1 LLALLPGAYRLVATS
16 IEQRGLLREQ
26 FMTFKTHDATA
37 RIGTRIE
44 SDSETL
50 LGGSHAKEVRRLLEQ
65 RGVLVFRAINLSDA
79 QQLDFARTLGGVI
92 DQGEKGIFKVTL
104 DPKENTMAEYLR
116 GTVLWHI
123 DGFSD
128 DVPTLASMLS
138 ARKLSSVGGQT
149 EFANTYA
156 AFDDLPEKRRQ
167 ELQELRVVH
176 TMIGTQRDVFPNPTL
191 EQRAAWARFPDKVHP
206 LVWTH
211 RSGRKS
217 LVLGSSASHIVGMEM
232 DEGRA
237 LLDELLAWATQPKFV
252 YRHEWSFGDLV
263 IWDNT
268 GCMHRVEA
276 YPADSGRMMHRTTLV
291 GEEALV

>member
-1 LLALLPGAYRLVATS
+1 
-16 IEQRGLLREQ
+16 
-26 FMTFKTHDATA
+26 MTFAASDLTT
-37 RIGTRIE
+37 RIGTRID
-44 SDSETL
+44 SDAETL
-50 LGGSHAKEVRRLLEQ
+50 MSGKQAKQIRELLEQ
-65 RGVLVFRAINLSDA
+65 RGVLLFPRVDLTDS
-79 QQLDFARTLGGVI
+79 QQLTFARTLGGVI

-104 DPKENTMAEYLR
+104 DSKENPAAEYLR
-116 GTVLWHI
+116 GTILWHI

-156 AFDDLPEKRRQ
+156 AFEDLPEKRRQ
-167 ELQELRVVH
+167 ELTKLRVVH
-176 TMIGTQRDVFPNPTL
+176 TMESTQRDVYPNPTP
-191 EQRAAWARFPDKVHP
+191 EMRAAWARYPEKVHP

-217 LVLGSSASHIVGMEM
+217 LVLGSSTSHIVGMEKQ
-232 DEGRA
+232 EARA
-237 LLDELLAWATQPKFV
+237 LLEELLAWATQPSFV
-252 YRHEWSFGDLV
+252 YRHEWTIGDLV

-268 GCMHRVEA
+268 GCMHRVEP

-291 GEEALV
+291 GEEAIA

>member
-1 LLALLPGAYRLVATS
+1 
-16 IEQRGLLREQ
+16 
-26 FMTFKTHDATA
+26 MTFKTHEATA

-44 SDSETL
+44 SDPQTL
-50 LGGSHAKEVRRLLEQ
+50 INGSHAKEIRHLLEQ
-65 RGVLVFRAINLSDA
+65 RGVLLFRGINLTDA
-79 QQLDFARTLGGVI
+79 QQLDFARTIGGVI

-104 DPKENTMAEYLR
+104 DPKENAMAEYLR

-167 ELQELRVVH
+167 ELQKMRVVH
-176 TMIGTQRDVFPNPTL
+176 TMVATQRDVFPNPTP

-217 LVLGSSASHIVGMEM
+217 LVLGSSASHIAGMEM

-237 LLDELLAWATQPKFV
+237 LLHELLAWATQPKFV
-252 YRHEWSFGDLV
+252 YRHEWSLGDLV

-276 YPADSGRMMHRTTLV
+276 YPRDSGRMMHRTTLV
-291 GEEALV
+291 GEEAIV